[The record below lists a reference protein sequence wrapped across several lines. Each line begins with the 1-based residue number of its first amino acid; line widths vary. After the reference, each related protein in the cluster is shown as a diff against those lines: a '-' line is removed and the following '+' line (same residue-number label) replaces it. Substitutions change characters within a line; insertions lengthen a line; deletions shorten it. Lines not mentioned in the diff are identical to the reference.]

1 MEYKEAR
8 EYIKSLVPRGIVP
21 GLTAV
26 SRLLSMLGD
35 PQDKLRII
43 HIAGTNGKGS
53 VGAFISSILRSASN
67 TVCRFATPAVGEYLE
82 AFTINGATISE
93 ELYSSAAE
101 RVKAAITQ
109 LEKESIFPTSFEAEC
124 AIAFLAFSELAP
136 DFALIECGMGG
147 LLDATNVIK
156 KPALSVITSISKDHT
171 GFLGNTITDIA
182 KNKAGIIKNDI
193 PVISAQQTKD
203 AEAVIRQTADEHN
216 SPLYIADEPRD
227 IRYNN
232 DSTEF
237 IYDNKLYNIKLLGT
251 YQPHNAALAI
261 AAAKVLGIG
270 DKYIKQGLANAVWQY
285 RFERIGR
292 YILDGAHNEDA
303 ARELAASLEKYT
315 VPDKTVFICGCFRD
329 KNYDKIAELT
339 APYTSA
345 VYCITAPAERGLEC
359 DILRD
364 TFKLHGVKA
373 FSSGTMAEAIKA
385 ANGECCE
392 NIIIFGSLSIL
403 YEARKL
409 IEGT

>member
-1 MEYKEAR
+1 MEYKDAR

-26 SRLLSMLGD
+26 SQLLSLLDD
-35 PQDKLRII
+35 PQDKLRSI

-53 VGAFISSILRSASN
+53 VGAFISSILHSAGN
-67 TVCRFATPAVGEYLE
+67 TVCRFATPAVGDYLE
-82 AFTINGATISE
+82 AFTVNGAPISE

-109 LEKESIFPTSFEAEC
+109 LEKDSIFPTSFEAEC

-156 KPALSVITSISKDHT
+156 KPVLSVITTISKDHT
-171 GFLGNTITDIA
+171 GFLGNTVTEIA
-182 KNKAGIIKNDI
+182 KNKAGIIKDST
-193 PVISAQQTKD
+193 PVISARQSGD
-203 AEAVIRQTADEHN
+203 AEAAIRQTAKEHN
-216 SPLYIADEPRD
+216 SPLYIADEPKD
-227 IRYNN
+227 ISYNN
-232 DSTEF
+232 GSTEF
-237 IYDNKLYNIKLLGT
+237 SYIGEKYAIKLLGT
-251 YQPHNAALAI
+251 YQPYNAALAI
-261 AAAKVLGIG
+261 TAARALGID
-270 DKYIKQGLANAVWQY
+270 DKYIKHGLFNTVWQY

-303 ARELAASLEKYT
+303 ARQLAASLEKYT
-315 VPDKTVFICGCFRD
+315 TPDKTVFICGCFRD
-329 KNYDKIAELT
+329 KDYDKIAELT
-339 APYTSA
+339 APYANA
-345 VYCITAPAERGLEC
+345 VYCITAPTERGLEC

-364 TFKLHGVKA
+364 TFTLHGVKA

-385 ANGECCE
+385 ADGESCE

-403 YEARKL
+403 HEARKL